1 VKKSKTQ
8 TKKGKPK
15 NKSKIP
21 VEENKEDVK
30 EDYRLTPT
38 QITII
43 YLMRKFDATWQE
55 IASRLNISCRQLER
69 KRQKMN
75 LDGEL
80 ENITSAMRELVNVA
94 VFNRAVGM
102 KKKKKMRRVKRTPTG
117 EVDEKGNPIYVEEIT
132 EEETLSHLAPDIA
145 AAQLW
150 YEMNDTPMS
159 EIVPNFKP
167 ISEFP
172 SIDE

>member
-8 TKKGKPK
+8 TDKGKPK
-15 NKSKIP
+15 KQSKES
-21 VEENKEDVK
+21 VEENKEDTK
-30 EDYRLTPT
+30 EDYRLSPT

-43 YLMRKFDATWQE
+43 YLMRKYDATWQE

-69 KRQKMN
+69 KRQRMN

-102 KKKKKMRRVKRTPTG
+102 KKNKKMKRTKRTPSG
-117 EVDEKGNPIYVEEIT
+117 EVDSNGNTIFIEEIT
-132 EEETLSHLAPDIA
+132 EEKTESFLAPDIA

>member
-1 VKKSKTQ
+1 MKKSKTQ
-8 TKKGKPK
+8 TSKGKPK
-15 NKSKIP
+15 KQLKES
-21 VEENKEDVK
+21 VEENKEDTK

-38 QITII
+38 QITIV
-43 YLMRKFDATWQE
+43 YLMRKYDATWQE
-55 IASRLNISCRQLER
+55 IASRLNLSCRQLER
-69 KRQKMN
+69 KRIKFN
-75 LDGEL
+75 LDDEL
-80 ENITSAMRELVNVA
+80 ENITAAMRELVNVA

-102 KKKKKMRRVKRTPTG
+102 KKNKKMRRIKRTPTG
-117 EVDEKGNPIYVEEIT
+117 EVDHNGNPIYVEEIT

-159 EIVPNFKP
+159 EVVPNFKP

>member
-1 VKKSKTQ
+1 MKKSKTQ
-8 TKKGKPK
+8 TSKGKPK
-15 NKSKIP
+15 SQKESKI
-21 VEENKEDVK
+21 ENKEDIK
-30 EDYRLTPT
+30 EDYRISPT

-43 YLMRKFDATWQE
+43 YLMRKYDATWQE
-55 IASRLNISCRQLER
+55 IASRLNLSCRQLER
-69 KRQKMN
+69 KRIKFN
-75 LDGEL
+75 LDDEL
-80 ENITSAMRELVNVA
+80 ENITAAMRELVNVA

-102 KKKKKMRRVKRTPTG
+102 KKNKKMRRVKRTPSG
-117 EVDEKGNPIYVEEIT
+117 EVDHNGNPIYVEEIT

-159 EIVPNFKP
+159 EVVPNFKP